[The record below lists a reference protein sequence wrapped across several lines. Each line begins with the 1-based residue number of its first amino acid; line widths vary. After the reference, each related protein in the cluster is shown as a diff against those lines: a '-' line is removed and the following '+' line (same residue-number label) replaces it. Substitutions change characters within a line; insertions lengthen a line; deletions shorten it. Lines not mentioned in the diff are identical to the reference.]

1 MRSTLSMA
9 LILTSLSPA
18 FAQQAP
24 NAGSELQQIQNQ
36 TPAPPL
42 KQDDEIRID
51 RIEQPTGLADEGIK
65 INVTQLKIN
74 GTDFYSEAQLLATT
88 GFIPNTEMSLTDL
101 QTMAGKITEFL
112 RSQGEFLAQTYL
124 PPQNIENGV
133 VQMTVLLGQYG
144 ELKLKNNSRLSD
156 STANGIFKGLVAG
169 EKISAAPLE
178 RHLLLLSD
186 LPGVSIKSVL
196 TPGASVGTSDLV
208 LDIDNSQRV
217 NGSIGANN
225 HGNVYSGKNRLD
237 ASLSINEL
245 AGLGDVASVNVLSA
259 GSGLNYARAAYQ
271 IQLGFARVGV
281 AYSGL
286 NYQLGKEFEAAK
298 FKGNAQIASVYGSYP
313 LLRSRQKN
321 LSAQLAY
328 DSKSFEDKQDA
339 TTPGTRDERKAQVLM
354 ASLTGDYNSGAEN
367 LFRGNYAL
375 TYTRGNIDLN
385 TADVRANDAISTQRN
400 GHFSKLNYSVSHQQ
414 NIASSVSL
422 YASLSG
428 QLASKNLDGS
438 EKMSLGGANS
448 VRAYPSGEAN
458 ADQGYAL
465 TLEAR
470 KQLALGSIKNLQ
482 LIGFI
487 DTGSVSINKNPWLA
501 VTTPN
506 HKTLSGTGI
515 GLNWVS
521 NNNLVIKAYYAVKIG
536 NTAAT
541 SAPDASSRFWLQASF
556 YF

>member
-1 MRSTLSMA
+1 MRSTISMA

-24 NAGSELQQIQNQ
+24 SADSELQQIQNQ
-36 TPAPPL
+36 TPSQPL
-42 KQDDEIRID
+42 KQDKEIKIEKDE
-51 RIEQPTGLADEGIK
+51 PPSVLADEGIK

-74 GTDFYSEAQLLATT
+74 GTDFFSEAQLLATT
-88 GFIPNTEMSLTDL
+88 GFIPNTEMSLTEL
-101 QTMAGKITEFL
+101 RAMASKITEFL

-133 VQMTVLLGQYG
+133 VQMTALLGQYG
-144 ELKLKNNSRLSD
+144 QFTLNNHSRLSD
-156 STANGIFKGLVAG
+156 ATANGILNGLSTG

-178 RHLLLLSD
+178 RYLLLLSD

-208 LDIDNSQRV
+208 LDIDNTQRV
-217 NGSIGANN
+217 NGSVGANN

-237 ASLSINEL
+237 ASININEP
-245 AGLGDVASVNVLSA
+245 AGLGDVATLHVLSS

-271 IQLGFARVGV
+271 IQFGQARVGV

-286 NYQLGKEFEAAK
+286 EYQLGKEFETAK
-298 FKGNAQIASVYGSYP
+298 LSGNAQIASLYGSYP
-313 LLRSRQKN
+313 LIRSRKQN

-328 DSKSFEDKQDA
+328 DSKRFEDKQNA
-339 TTPGTRDERKAQVLM
+339 TTPGTRDEKKAQVIM
-354 ASLTGDYNSGAEN
+354 ASVTGDYNDGAEGF
-367 LFRGNYAL
+367 LRGNYVV

-385 TADVRANDAISTQRN
+385 TASVLANDAISAQRN
-400 GHFSKLNYSVSHQQ
+400 GHFSKLNYSLTHQQ

-470 KQLALGSIKNLQ
+470 KQLALGSIKNMQ

-487 DTGSVSINKNPWLA
+487 DTGSVSINKNPWPA

-541 SAPDASSRFWLQASF
+541 SAPDASGRFWLQASF